1 MWLWFHKHACLWP
14 NINPLSSKSFPWKL
28 FATKLSTNLQKSSES
43 SAGIVSES
51 EICTKSTVVIIVLLV
66 SFTSSYFTGEFDL
79 NTKIR
84 VDMLKY
90 LETALTDRYVVK
102 FTNNFLQ
109 RRSIWTGTVPIISI
123 LSQKFQFF
131 KNYRSEDLSISRQF
145 QVQFQFVFEHAR
157 CSTGPLDPFRPCSE
171 PCLLLFG

>member
-1 MWLWFHKHACLWP
+1 MIF
-14 NINPLSSKSFPWKL
+14 SGYL
-28 FATKLSTNLQKSSES
+28 FDILP
-43 SAGIVSES
+43 GES
-51 EICTKSTVVIIVLLV
+51 EICSKSTIIIMVLLVHLPATCITSYLFCSYLLLV
-66 SFTSSYFTGEFDL
+66 SFTSSYFPGEY
-79 NTKIR
+79 TKR
-84 VDMLKY
+84 VALLKY
-90 LETALTDRYVVK
+90 LETTLTDRYVVK
-102 FTNNFLQ
+102 FMNNFLQ

-145 QVQFQFVFEHAR
+145 QVQFQFVSEHAR

>member
-1 MWLWFHKHACLWP
+1 M
-14 NINPLSSKSFPWKL
+14 IFPRYL
-28 FATKLSTNLQKSSES
+28 FDILP
-43 SAGIVSES
+43 GES
-51 EICTKSTVVIIVLLV
+51 EICSKSTVIIMVLLVHLPATCITSYLYCSYLLLV
-66 SFTSSYFTGEFDL
+66 SFTSSYFPGEHEL
-79 NTKIR
+79 NTQKR
-84 VDMLKY
+84 VALLKY
-90 LETALTDRYVVK
+90 LETTLTDRYVVK
-102 FTNNFLQ
+102 FMNNFLQ

-145 QVQFQFVFEHAR
+145 QVQFQFVSEHAR